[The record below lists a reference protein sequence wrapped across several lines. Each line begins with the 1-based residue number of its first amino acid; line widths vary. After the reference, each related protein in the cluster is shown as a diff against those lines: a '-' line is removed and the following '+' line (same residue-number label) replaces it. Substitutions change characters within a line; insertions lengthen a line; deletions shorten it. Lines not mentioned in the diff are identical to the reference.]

1 MKKLLFINFIKD
13 VLKLFLIIGISL
25 GTIIW
30 IMQAVNFLKF
40 VTEDGHNLQVYFS
53 YTLLNFPKII
63 HRIIPFIFFIALFQ
77 QISNYENRNELLIF
91 WTHGINKIQFVN
103 VVILFSLIIVFF
115 QILLGSYI
123 SPLGQKEAR
132 KFLKE
137 SNIDYFPSLIKEGKF
152 IDTVSNLTI
161 FIDTQDENGI
171 YKNIFIKEQFK
182 NENKTLEDDTEFK
195 SQIIY
200 ANKGILIN
208 QQNRRYFK
216 LFEGKFINN
225 NNGKVSNFS
234 FDQIDFDLSK
244 YASKTTTHP
253 KVQET
258 KSLLLLRCLKTF
270 FKDNKTFKEGYF
282 ICDKRSISAI
292 KQEFF
297 KRFYQPIYIPLVALI
312 CCLLIFKSKESHN
325 FRIFKIVLLLI
336 NFFILIISETFL
348 RYSGYSEVGLL
359 IFIFF
364 PLFFFLLFYLSLIIK
379 LKYKS

>member
-1 MKKLLFINFIKD
+1 
-13 VLKLFLIIGISL
+13 
-25 GTIIW
+25 
-30 IMQAVNFLKF
+30 MQAVNFLKF

-103 VVILFSLIIVFF
+103 VVILFSLIIGFF

-244 YASKTTTHP
+244 YVSKTTTHP

-258 KSLLLLRCLKTF
+258 KSLLLLKCLKTF
-270 FKDNKTFKEGYF
+270 FKDNKNFKEGYF
-282 ICDKRSISAI
+282 ICDKRSISAV

-325 FRIFKIVLLLI
+325 FRSFKIVLLLI

-348 RYSGYSEVGLL
+348 RYSGYSEIGLL
-359 IFIFF
+359 IFILF
-364 PLFFFLLFYLSLIIK
+364 PLFFFLLFYFSLIVK

>member
-13 VLKLFLIIGISL
+13 VLKLFLIIGVSL

-103 VVILFSLIIVFF
+103 VVILFSLIIGFV

-234 FDQIDFDLSK
+234 R
-244 YASKTTTHP
+244 
-253 KVQET
+253 
-258 KSLLLLRCLKTF
+258 KSYVFRKITDRADLLLFLKLLQCF
-270 FKDNKTFKEGYF
+270 SSEDGVV
-282 ICDKRSISAI
+282 
-292 KQEFF
+292 
-297 KRFYQPIYIPLVALI
+297 YQ
-312 CCLLIFKSKESHN
+312 
-325 FRIFKIVLLLI
+325 
-336 NFFILIISETFL
+336 FL
-348 RYSGYSEVGLL
+348 RNFSI
-359 IFIFF
+359 IFQ
-364 PLFFFLLFYLSLIIK
+364 SR
-379 LKYKS
+379 